1 MKRIQKILS
10 SGVINATTFP
20 WFLYDITHFR
30 FFTFKGV
37 DDKGEYFLLGNIAED
52 ISEKNAIVNGKK
64 CYVFDLDLFVDNK
77 VVEHLD

>member
-1 MKRIQKILS
+1 MTRIEKILS
-10 SGVINATTFP
+10 SGVINAITHP
-20 WFLYDITHFR
+20 SFLYDITHFR

-37 DDKGEYFLLGNIAED
+37 DDKGDYLLIGSIAED

-64 CYVFDLDLFVDNK
+64 CSAFDLDLFVDNK